1 MNIRPLFLFRSL
13 YLRRARDAAFAEPLV
28 AQREMIV
35 ADDPADASTVRRPD
49 NPITMSD
56 VENTISHPARVR
68 GHTDQALGELLG
80 LSAEQAAD
88 LRAKGAEKR
97 RPFAPLLPLSNSRS
111 ISCSRGCAL
120 MPFPTIL
127 PIATSSRRL

>member
-35 ADDPADASTVRRPD
+35 ADDPADASAVRRPD

-56 VENTISHPARVR
+56 VENTISHPARVCAGIR
-68 GHTDQALGELLG
+68 IRCWGNCWVC
-80 LSAEQAAD
+80 
-88 LRAKGAEKR
+88 R
-97 RPFAPLLPLSNSRS
+97 RSRLP
-111 ISCSRGCAL
+111 
-120 MPFPTIL
+120 T
-127 PIATSSRRL
+127 